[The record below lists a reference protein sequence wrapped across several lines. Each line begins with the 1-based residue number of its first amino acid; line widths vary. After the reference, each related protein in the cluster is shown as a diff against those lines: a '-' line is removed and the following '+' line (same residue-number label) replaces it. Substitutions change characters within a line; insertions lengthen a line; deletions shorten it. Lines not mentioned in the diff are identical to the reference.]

1 MSPVLFAFLISL
13 FAGLSTA
20 LGGLLP
26 FFPKASDKRVL
37 CFSLGLSAGVMV
49 YISFMELMGEAID
62 GLAGLYGDRRAGLM
76 ALGFFVLGMLV
87 IALID
92 HLVPEEE
99 NPHEFGGG
107 DDRKLGKMGILSALA
122 IALQFIK
129 IQVGANGGSINL
141 GLVPL
146 SLIALRHGPTK
157 GFIAGGLVYGIITCI
172 TDGYGFQTYPFD
184 YLIGFGSIAEIGFFS
199 KLCFKGE
206 EGWNP
211 LGFLYIFLGIVLATL
226 VRLIGSTI
234 SSMVIYGYDLVA
246 ALTYNGIY
254 IPVTGAVTLA
264 CMEALY
270 IPIAKVNRIFPVE
283 RNA

>member
-1 MSPVLFAFLISL
+1 MNPVLFAFLISL

-26 FFPKASDKRVL
+26 FFPKAGDKRVL

-92 HLVPEEE
+92 HLVPEEQ

-122 IALQFIK
+122 IAVHNFPEGLASFMSALSDPVSGI
-129 IQVGANGGSINL
+129 SIAIA
-141 GLVPL
+141 
-146 SLIALRHGPTK
+146 IALHNIPEGITVAGPIFHSTGSRGK
-157 GFIAGGLVYGIITCI
+157 AFLFALGSGLAEPLGALVGFLFLRSIFTPLTFSLVYALVAGIMVYLAFDELLPTAEN
-172 TDGYGFQTYPFD
+172 YGHHH
-184 YLIGFGSIAEIGFFS
+184 L
-199 KLCFKGE
+199 
-206 EGWNP
+206 
-211 LGFLYIFLGIVLATL
+211 
-226 VRLIGSTI
+226 
-234 SSMVIYGYDLVA
+234 VIYAVIIGMVLMGLTL
-246 ALTYNGIY
+246 ALT
-254 IPVTGAVTLA
+254 
-264 CMEALY
+264 
-270 IPIAKVNRIFPVE
+270 
-283 RNA
+283 